1 MSDVTQWTEVSK
13 VSTLD
18 QCGHPKIQAWKFEDG
33 TSASMWSCV
42 VCGRKFE
49 PLDLQ
54 QERDAKWYRRLRDGQ
69 NWPAVFARHD
79 APEPLRG
86 VDLDKAMRAGDT
98 HG

>member
-1 MSDVTQWTEVSK
+1 MDECRHSAVT
-13 VSTLD
+13 
-18 QCGHPKIQAWKFEDG
+18 AWNFADG
-33 TSASMWSCV
+33 KPAGMWSCTE
-42 VCGRKFE
+42 CGHKFV

-54 QERDAKWYRRLRDGQ
+54 QEQDAKRYRLLRDGQ